1 MYYNNKNFQLG
12 KILILS
18 LLYLSI
24 GLGQVRNLHHVPPPN
39 GIIGKDLILSASIL
53 DISDPI
59 EATLYY
65 RLPGAES
72 FLEVQFKNTGFNWQ
86 ATIPGFGLTEAGI
99 EYLITFQF
107 SEDRLISYPRV
118 DPFNNPVFLQV
129 IIPDKKMDGSGLF
142 GELPI
147 ADVLILSP
155 EPNEIVNVNELLIA
169 ASLFNTNKFDPS
181 SVQLLLD
188 GKDMTAQMTFED
200 GILILD
206 PGLISKGEHYV
217 QINMKDLD
225 EQDMAPFRWT
235 FFVGEKK
242 QTISSLFEYG
252 GRLNS
257 RLSSEQVAGSNLN
270 IAEIVGDFS
279 VDVKWAKF
287 NTDIRLT
294 SRESRFTQPHN
305 RFGTQFLLGNFLN
318 INLGDF
324 YPRFDQFTI
333 DGKRVRGLGLKINSN
348 WFNMQFINGELNRA
362 VNESGYINGGYQLL
376 PDLTVKNNDGSKI
389 YYLDRRGFA
398 FKRNIIGLKLSTN
411 ILSKLDL
418 GFHFMK
424 MRDDTAS
431 VKHVLNESKFSVE
444 EGFGITPGNYTID
457 QFNAAIINS
466 GNTLNNP
473 SSNWKG
479 QKPLDNLLIG
489 FNMGTTFD
497 DKKLKL
503 DFNWNLSLFNRDI
516 WDGAMSITELDTA
529 LDDSLDNFIG
539 VQYDKDGKKIPGS
552 TEISTDQIIIDPEK
566 IKDIFIINTNMTPL
580 VPIDLNSFKS
590 KPFASIINM
599 PSSAFNIRLRGN
611 YGKNMFLVEYRQGGP
626 EYVSLGNPFLRSNSR
641 QFTISDRLSLV
652 NRKLLLNFGFKHLDN
667 KILKTTVN
675 PLNTNTI
682 FMNLTFLPGPG
693 MPTFVINYQSIGKNN
708 EKTQLDSVGGKT
720 VDLRE
725 DSNASTNM
733 MAITVP
739 FRSGDIKQNIVISTG
754 GVSNLDKLN
763 NKRGQG
769 YLFPKSDS
777 KTFALN
783 LSSIFPSELKT
794 ITQFSRT
801 QLEIPSISQNKLIK
815 TAYTWTHIS
824 VSANYRIF
832 NDKVLT
838 RGSLSM
844 MNSQSKVSSQLFGFR
859 LGADYKIQSNLMGSI
874 TGYLRVNSIPKEKN
888 IEMNSSG
895 IVLNLNYNF

>member
-1 MYYNNKNFQLG
+1 MHNNSKIYQFII
-12 KILILS
+12 ILILS
-18 LLYLSI
+18 FFYLSI
-24 GLGQVRNLHHVPPPN
+24 GQGQIRKLHHIPPSN
-39 GIIGKDLILSASIL
+39 GVIGQDLILSASIL

-72 FLEVQFKNTGFNWQ
+72 YLEVQFKNTGFNWQ
-86 ATIPGFGLTEAGI
+86 ARIPGFGLTEAGI
-99 EYLITFQF
+99 EYLIAFQF

-129 IIPDKKMDGSGLF
+129 FLPDKRMDGSGLF
-142 GELPI
+142 GELPL

-155 EPNEIVNVNELLIA
+155 EPNEVVNENELLIA
-169 ASLFNTNKFDPS
+169 ASLFNTNKLDLS

-188 GKDMTAQMTFED
+188 GKDMSSKMTLED

-206 PGLISKGEHYV
+206 PGSIPMGEHSV

-225 EQDMAPFRWT
+225 EQDMAPFKWT
-235 FFVGEKK
+235 FFIGEKK
-242 QTISSLFEYG
+242 QTISSLFEYS

-257 RLSSEQVAGSNLN
+257 RLSTEQVAGTNLN
-270 IAEIVGDFS
+270 IAEIIGDFS
-279 VDVKWAKF
+279 MDVKWAKF
-287 NTDIRLT
+287 NTDIRIT
-294 SRESRFTQPHN
+294 SRESPYTQPHN
-305 RFGTQFLLGNFLN
+305 RFGTQFILGNFLN

-324 YPRFDQFTI
+324 YPQFNQFAI
-333 DGKRVRGLGLKINSN
+333 DGKRVRGLGVKINTN
-348 WFNMQFINGELNRA
+348 WFDMQFINGELNRA

-376 PDLTVKNNDGSKI
+376 PDLTIKNNDGSKI

-398 FKRNIIGLKLSTN
+398 FKRNIVGLKLSTN

-418 GFHFMK
+418 GFQFMK
-424 MRDDTAS
+424 MRDDTTS
-431 VKHVLNESKFSVE
+431 VKHILNKSKFSVE
-444 EGFGITPGNYTID
+444 DGFGVDAGDYTID
-457 QFNAAIINS
+457 QFKTAIINS
-466 GNTLNNP
+466 GNIINNP

-479 QKPLDNLLIG
+479 QKPLDNLLVG
-489 FNMGTTFD
+489 FNIGTNFD
-497 DKKLKL
+497 EKKLRL
-503 DFNWNLSLFNRDI
+503 DFNWNLSLYNRDI

-539 VQYDKDGKKIPGS
+539 VRYDKDGKKIPGS
-552 TEISTDQIIIDPEK
+552 TEISTDQIFIDPDK

-590 KPFASIINM
+590 KPIASLINM

-611 YGKNMFLVEYRQGGP
+611 YGKNMILVEYRQVGP
-626 EYVSLGNPFLRSNSR
+626 EYVSLGNPFLRSNTR
-641 QFTISDRLSLV
+641 QFTISDRLSLL
-652 NRKLLLNFGFKHLDN
+652 NRTLLLNFGFKHLDN

-739 FRSGDIKQNIVISTG
+739 FQSGDIKQNIVISTG
-754 GVSNLDKLN
+754 GVTNLDKLN
-763 NKRGQG
+763 NKRDQG
-769 YLFPKSDS
+769 YFFPKSDS

-783 LSSIFPSELKT
+783 LSSIFPSNLKT
-794 ITQFSRT
+794 VTQFSRT
-801 QLEIPSISQNKLIK
+801 KLDIPSLSQNELIK
-815 TAYTWTHIS
+815 TVYTWTHIS
-824 VSANYRIF
+824 ISANYRIY
-832 NDKVLT
+832 NDRILA
-838 RGSLSM
+838 RGSVSM
-844 MNSQSKVSSQLFGFR
+844 MNSQSKVSSQLFGLR
-859 LGADYKIQSNLMGSI
+859 LGADYQIQSNLSGSV
-874 TGYLRVNSIPKEKN
+874 TGYLRVNSIPENKT

-895 IVLNLNYNF
+895 VVLNLNYNF

>member
-1 MYYNNKNFQLG
+1 MHNNS
-12 KILILS
+12 KIYQFIIFLILS
-18 LLYLSI
+18 FFYLSI
-24 GLGQVRNLHHVPPPN
+24 GQGQIRKLHHIPPSN
-39 GIIGKDLILSASIL
+39 GVIGQDLILSASIL

-72 FLEVQFKNTGFNWQ
+72 YLEVQFKNTGFNWQ
-86 ATIPGFGLTEAGI
+86 ARIPGFGLTEAGI
-99 EYLITFQF
+99 EYLIAFQF

-129 IIPDKKMDGSGLF
+129 FLPDKGMDGSGLF
-142 GELPI
+142 GELPL

-155 EPNEIVNVNELLIA
+155 EPNEVVNENELLIA
-169 ASLFNTNKFDPS
+169 ASLFNTNKLDLS

-188 GKDMTAQMTFED
+188 GKDMSSKMTLED

-206 PGLISKGEHYV
+206 PGSIPMGEHSI

-225 EQDMAPFRWT
+225 KQDMAPFKWT
-235 FFVGEKK
+235 FFIGEKK
-242 QTISSLFEYG
+242 QTISSLFEYS

-257 RLSSEQVAGSNLN
+257 RLSTEQVAGTNLN
-270 IAEIVGDFS
+270 IAEIIGDFS
-279 VDVKWAKF
+279 MDVKWAKF
-287 NTDIRLT
+287 NTDIRIT
-294 SRESRFTQPHN
+294 SRESPYTQPHN
-305 RFGTQFLLGNFLN
+305 RFGTQFILGNFLN

-324 YPRFDQFTI
+324 YPQFNQFAI
-333 DGKRVRGLGLKINSN
+333 DGKRVRGLGVKINTN
-348 WFNMQFINGELNRA
+348 WFDMQFINGELNRA

-376 PDLTVKNNDGSKI
+376 PDLTIKNNDGSKI

-398 FKRNIIGLKLSTN
+398 FKRNIVGLKLSTN

-418 GFHFMK
+418 GFQFMK
-424 MRDDTAS
+424 MRDDTTS
-431 VKHVLNESKFSVE
+431 VKHILDKSKFSVE
-444 EGFGITPGNYTID
+444 DGFGVDAGDYTID
-457 QFNAAIINS
+457 QFKTAIINS
-466 GNTLNNP
+466 GNMINNP

-479 QKPLDNLLIG
+479 QKPLDNLLVG
-489 FNMGTTFD
+489 FNIGTNFD
-497 DKKLKL
+497 EKKLRL
-503 DFNWNLSLFNRDI
+503 DFNWNLSLYNRDI

-539 VQYDKDGKKIPGS
+539 VRYDKDGKKIPGS
-552 TEISTDQIIIDPEK
+552 TEISTDQIFIDPDK

-590 KPFASIINM
+590 KPIASLINM

-611 YGKNMFLVEYRQGGP
+611 YGKNMILVEYRQVGP
-626 EYVSLGNPFLRSNSR
+626 EYVSLGNPFLRSNAR
-641 QFTISDRLSLV
+641 QFTISDRLSLL
-652 NRKLLLNFGFKHLDN
+652 NRTLLLNFGFKHLDN

-739 FRSGDIKQNIVISTG
+739 FQSGDIKQNIVISTG
-754 GVSNLDKLN
+754 GVTNLDKLN
-763 NKRGQG
+763 NKRDQG

-783 LSSIFPSELKT
+783 LSSIFPSNLKT
-794 ITQFSRT
+794 VTQFSRT
-801 QLEIPSISQNKLIK
+801 KLDIPSLSQNELIK
-815 TAYTWTHIS
+815 TVYTWTHIS
-824 VSANYRIF
+824 ISGNYRIY
-832 NDKVLT
+832 NDRILA
-838 RGSLSM
+838 RGSMSM
-844 MNSQSKVSSQLFGFR
+844 MNSQSKVSSQLFGLR
-859 LGADYKIQSNLMGSI
+859 IGADYQIQSNLSGSV
-874 TGYLRVNSIPKEKN
+874 TGYLRVNRIPENKT
-888 IEMNSSG
+888 IGMNSSG
-895 IVLNLNYNF
+895 VVLNLNYNF

>member
-1 MYYNNKNFQLG
+1 MHNNS
-12 KILILS
+12 KIYQFIIFLILS
-18 LLYLSI
+18 FFYLSI
-24 GLGQVRNLHHVPPPN
+24 GQGQIRKLHHIPPSN
-39 GIIGKDLILSASIL
+39 GVIGQDLILSASIL

-72 FLEVQFKNTGFNWQ
+72 YLEVQFKNTGFNWQ
-86 ATIPGFGLTEAGI
+86 ARIPGFGLTEAGI
-99 EYLITFQF
+99 EYLIAFQF

-129 IIPDKKMDGSGLF
+129 FLPDKRMDGSGLF
-142 GELPI
+142 GELPL

-155 EPNEIVNVNELLIA
+155 EPNEVVNENELLIA
-169 ASLFNTNKFDPS
+169 ASLFNTNKLDLS

-188 GKDMTAQMTFED
+188 GKDMSSKMTLED
-200 GILILD
+200 GIIILD
-206 PGLISKGEHYV
+206 PGPIPMGEHSV

-225 EQDMAPFRWT
+225 KQDMAPFKWT
-235 FFVGEKK
+235 FFIGEKK
-242 QTISSLFEYG
+242 QTISSLFEYS

-257 RLSSEQVAGSNLN
+257 RLSTEQVAGTNLN
-270 IAEIVGDFS
+270 IAEIIGDFS
-279 VDVKWAKF
+279 MDVKWAKF
-287 NTDIRLT
+287 NTDIRIT
-294 SRESRFTQPHN
+294 SRESPYTQPHN
-305 RFGTQFLLGNFLN
+305 RFGTQFILGNFLN

-324 YPRFDQFTI
+324 YPQFNQFAI
-333 DGKRVRGLGLKINSN
+333 DGKRVRGLGVKINTN
-348 WFNMQFINGELNRA
+348 WFDMQFINGELNRA

-376 PDLTVKNNDGSKI
+376 PDLTIKNNDGSKI

-398 FKRNIIGLKLSTN
+398 FKRNIVGLKLSTN

-418 GFHFMK
+418 GFQFMK
-424 MRDDTAS
+424 MRDDTTS
-431 VKHVLNESKFSVE
+431 VKHILDKSKFSVE
-444 EGFGITPGNYTID
+444 DGFGVDAGDYTID
-457 QFNAAIINS
+457 QFKTAIINS
-466 GNTLNNP
+466 GNMINNP

-479 QKPLDNLLIG
+479 QKPLDNLLVG
-489 FNMGTTFD
+489 FNIGTNFD
-497 DKKLKL
+497 EKKLRL
-503 DFNWNLSLFNRDI
+503 DFNWNLSLYNRDI

-539 VQYDKDGKKIPGS
+539 VRYDKDGKKIPGS
-552 TEISTDQIIIDPEK
+552 TEISTDQIFIDPDK

-590 KPFASIINM
+590 KPIASLINM

-611 YGKNMFLVEYRQGGP
+611 YGKNMILLEYRQVGP
-626 EYVSLGNPFLRSNSR
+626 EYVSLGNPFLRSNAR
-641 QFTISDRLSLV
+641 QFTISDRLSLL
-652 NRKLLLNFGFKHLDN
+652 NRTLLLNFGFKHLDN

-739 FRSGDIKQNIVISTG
+739 FQSGDIKQNIVISTG
-754 GVSNLDKLN
+754 GVTNLDKLN
-763 NKRGQG
+763 NKRDQG

-783 LSSIFPSELKT
+783 LSSVFPSNLKT
-794 ITQFSRT
+794 VTQFSRT
-801 QLEIPSISQNKLIK
+801 KLDIPSLSQNELIK
-815 TAYTWTHIS
+815 TVYTWTHIS
-824 VSANYRIF
+824 ISGNYRIY
-832 NDKVLT
+832 NDRILA
-838 RGSLSM
+838 RGSVSM
-844 MNSQSKVSSQLFGFR
+844 MNSQSKVSSQLFGLR
-859 LGADYKIQSNLMGSI
+859 LGADYQIQSNLSGSV
-874 TGYLRVNSIPKEKN
+874 TGYLRVNSIPKNKV

-895 IVLNLNYNF
+895 LVLNLNYNF

>member
-1 MYYNNKNFQLG
+1 MHNNNKIYQFII
-12 KILILS
+12 ILILS
-18 LLYLSI
+18 FFYLSI
-24 GLGQVRNLHHVPPPN
+24 GQGQIRKLHHIPPSN
-39 GIIGKDLILSASIL
+39 GVIGQDLILSASIL

-72 FLEVQFKNTGFNWQ
+72 YLEVQFKNTGFNWQ
-86 ATIPGFGLTEAGI
+86 AVIPGFGLTEAGI
-99 EYLITFQF
+99 EYLIAFQF

-129 IIPDKKMDGSGLF
+129 FLPDKRMDGSGLF
-142 GELPI
+142 GELPL

-155 EPNEIVNVNELLIA
+155 EPNEVVNENELLIA
-169 ASLFNTNKFDPS
+169 ASLFNTNKLDLS

-188 GKDMTAQMTFED
+188 GKDMSSKMTLED

-206 PGLISKGEHYV
+206 PGSIPMGEHSV

-225 EQDMAPFRWT
+225 EQDMAPFKWT
-235 FFVGEKK
+235 FFIGEKK
-242 QTISSLFEYG
+242 QAISSLFEYS

-257 RLSSEQVAGSNLN
+257 RLSTEQVAGTNLN
-270 IAEIVGDFS
+270 IAEIIGDFS
-279 VDVKWAKF
+279 MDVKWAKF
-287 NTDIRLT
+287 NTDIRIT
-294 SRESRFTQPHN
+294 SRESPYTQPHN
-305 RFGTQFLLGNFLN
+305 RFGTQFILGDFLN

-324 YPRFDQFTI
+324 YPQFNQFAI
-333 DGKRVRGLGLKINSN
+333 DGKRVRGLGVKINTN
-348 WFNMQFINGELNRA
+348 WFDMQFINGELNRA

-376 PDLTVKNNDGSKI
+376 PDLTIKNNDGSKI

-398 FKRNIIGLKLSTN
+398 FKRNIVGLKLSTN

-418 GFHFMK
+418 GFQFMK
-424 MRDDTAS
+424 MRDDTTS
-431 VKHVLNESKFSVE
+431 VKHILDKSKFSVE
-444 EGFGITPGNYTID
+444 DGFGVDAGDYTID
-457 QFNAAIINS
+457 QFKTAIINS
-466 GNTLNNP
+466 GNIINNP

-479 QKPLDNLLIG
+479 QKPLDNLLVG
-489 FNMGTTFD
+489 FNIGTNFD
-497 DKKLKL
+497 EKKLRL
-503 DFNWNLSLFNRDI
+503 DFNWNLSLYNRDI

-539 VQYDKDGKKIPGS
+539 VRYDKDGKKIPGS
-552 TEISTDQIIIDPEK
+552 TEISTDQIFIDPDK

-590 KPFASIINM
+590 KPIASLINM

-611 YGKNMFLVEYRQGGP
+611 YGKNMILVEYRQIGP
-626 EYVSLGNPFLRSNSR
+626 EYVSLGNPFLRSNAR
-641 QFTISDRLSLV
+641 QFTISDRLSLL
-652 NRKLLLNFGFKHLDN
+652 NRTLLLNFGFKHLDN
-667 KILKTTVN
+667 KILKTTIN

-682 FMNLTFLPGPG
+682 FLNLTFLPGPG

-739 FRSGDIKQNIVISTG
+739 FQSGDIKQNIVISTG
-754 GVSNLDKLN
+754 GVTNLDKLN
-763 NKRGQG
+763 NKRDQG

-783 LSSIFPSELKT
+783 LSSIFPSNLKT
-794 ITQFSRT
+794 VTQFSRT
-801 QLEIPSISQNKLIK
+801 KLDIPSLSQNELIK
-815 TAYTWTHIS
+815 TVYTWTHIS
-824 VSANYRIF
+824 ISANYRIY
-832 NDKVLT
+832 NDRILA
-838 RGSLSM
+838 RGSVSM
-844 MNSQSKVSSQLFGFR
+844 MNSQSKVSSQLFGLR
-859 LGADYKIQSNLMGSI
+859 LGADYQIQSNLSGSV
-874 TGYLRVNSIPKEKN
+874 TGYLRVNSIPENKT

-895 IVLNLNYNF
+895 VVLNLNYNF

>member
-1 MYYNNKNFQLG
+1 MHNNNKIYQFII
-12 KILILS
+12 ILILS
-18 LLYLSI
+18 FFYLSI
-24 GLGQVRNLHHVPPPN
+24 GQGQIRKLHHIPPSN
-39 GIIGKDLILSASIL
+39 GVIGQDLILSASIL

-72 FLEVQFKNTGFNWQ
+72 YLEVQFKNTGFNWE
-86 ATIPGFGLTEAGI
+86 ARIPGFGLTEAGI
-99 EYLITFQF
+99 EYLIAFQF

-129 IIPDKKMDGSGLF
+129 FLPDKRMDGSGLF
-142 GELPI
+142 GELPL

-155 EPNEIVNVNELLIA
+155 EPNEVVNENELLIA
-169 ASLFNTNKFDPS
+169 ASLFNTNKLDLS

-188 GKDMTAQMTFED
+188 GKDMSSKMTLED

-206 PGLISKGEHYV
+206 PGSITMGEHSV

-225 EQDMAPFRWT
+225 EQDMAPFKWT
-235 FFVGEKK
+235 FFIGEKK
-242 QTISSLFEYG
+242 QTISSLFEYS

-257 RLSSEQVAGSNLN
+257 RLSTEQVAGTNLN
-270 IAEIVGDFS
+270 IAEIIGDFS
-279 VDVKWAKF
+279 MDVKWAKF
-287 NTDIRLT
+287 NTDIRIT
-294 SRESRFTQPHN
+294 SRESPYTQPHN
-305 RFGTQFLLGNFLN
+305 RFGTQFILGDFLN

-324 YPRFDQFTI
+324 YPQFNQFAI
-333 DGKRVRGLGLKINSN
+333 DGKRVRGLGFKINTN
-348 WFNMQFINGELNRA
+348 WFDMQFINGELNRA

-376 PDLTVKNNDGSKI
+376 PDLTIKNNDGSKI

-398 FKRNIIGLKLSTN
+398 FKRNIVGLKLSTN

-418 GFHFMK
+418 GFQFMK
-424 MRDDTAS
+424 MRDDTTS
-431 VKHVLNESKFSVE
+431 VKHILDKSKFSVE
-444 EGFGITPGNYTID
+444 DGFGVDAGDYTLD
-457 QFNAAIINS
+457 QFKTAIINS
-466 GNTLNNP
+466 GNIINNP

-479 QKPLDNLLIG
+479 QKPLDNLLLG
-489 FNMGTTFD
+489 FNIGTNFD
-497 DKKLKL
+497 EKKLRL
-503 DFNWNLSLFNRDI
+503 DFNWNLSLYNRDI

-539 VQYDKDGKKIPGS
+539 VRYDKDGNKIAGS
-552 TEISTDQIIIDPEK
+552 TEISTDQIFIDPDK

-590 KPFASIINM
+590 KPIASLINM

-611 YGKNMFLVEYRQGGP
+611 YGKNMILVEYRQVGP
-626 EYVSLGNPFLRSNSR
+626 EYVSLGNPFLRSNAR
-641 QFTISDRLSLV
+641 QFTISDRLSLL
-652 NRKLLLNFGFKHLDN
+652 NRTLLLNFGFKHLDN

-733 MAITVP
+733 MAVTVP
-739 FRSGDIKQNIVISTG
+739 FQSGDIKQNIVISTG
-754 GVSNLDKLN
+754 GVTNLDKLN
-763 NKRGQG
+763 NKRDQG

-777 KTFALN
+777 KTFTLN
-783 LSSIFPSELKT
+783 LSSIFPSNLKT
-794 ITQFSRT
+794 VTQFSRT
-801 QLEIPSISQNKLIK
+801 KLDIPSLSQNELIK
-815 TAYTWTHIS
+815 TVYTWTHIS
-824 VSANYRIF
+824 ISANYRIY
-832 NDKVLT
+832 NDRILA
-838 RGSLSM
+838 RGSMSM
-844 MNSQSKVSSQLFGFR
+844 MNSQSKVSSQLFGLR
-859 LGADYKIQSNLMGSI
+859 LGADYQIQSNLSGSV
-874 TGYLRVNSIPKEKN
+874 TGYLRVNSIPENKT

-895 IVLNLNYNF
+895 VVLNLNYNF